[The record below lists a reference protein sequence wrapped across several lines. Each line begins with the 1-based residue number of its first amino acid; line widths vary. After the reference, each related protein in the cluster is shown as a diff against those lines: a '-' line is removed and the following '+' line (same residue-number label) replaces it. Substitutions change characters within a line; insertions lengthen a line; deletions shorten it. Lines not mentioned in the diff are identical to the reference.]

1 VNGAVLAIFAGVAL
15 TLVTLALAFGG
26 GASAAQGQL
35 RKRARSLRQRQSAG
49 GPSQKKGG
57 ANSTSLRRK
66 EGGALPFVDDL
77 AKRFLPRQSALRN
90 RLSRTGR
97 HISLGTYAMING
109 GAALA
114 GFIVAWLLFG
124 LGPPLAALF
133 AVAAGLGLPHLGVGF
148 LAARRQKKFLAIF
161 PDAIDLIV
169 RGLKSGLPVTES
181 MAAVGREFPD
191 PMGTE
196 FRLVCD
202 SVRFGRQL
210 EEVLW
215 ETARRLEMAEF
226 NFFVISLSIQR
237 ETGGNLGETLAN
249 LSDILRRRRQMKL
262 KIKAM
267 SSEAKASAYILGSL
281 PFIMFL
287 IVFFFNNDY
296 AMNLFNDPRGLVMV
310 GVGMGSLLT
319 GIGVM
324 AKMVR
329 FEI

>member
-1 VNGAVLAIFAGVAL
+1 VNGIIIAIFVGVAL

-26 GASAAQGQL
+26 SGARNAL
-35 RKRARSLRQRQSAG
+35 KKRAQNLHRRQTAG
-49 GPSQKKGG
+49 AATQNKGG
-57 ANSTSLRRK
+57 QGNASLKRR
-66 EGGALPFVDDL
+66 EAGAVPLVEKL
-77 AKRFLPRQSALRN
+77 VKRFMPRQSALRD
-90 RLSRTGR
+90 RISRTGLDV
-97 HISLGTYAMING
+97 SLGTYAMSSVG
-109 GAALA
+109 VMLVA
-114 GFIVAWLLFG
+114 FIVAWLLFG
-124 LGPPLAALF
+124 FPLLVDGLI
-133 AVAAGLGLPHLGVGF
+133 AVVAGFGVPHLAVGF
-148 LAARRQKKFLAIF
+148 LGSRRQKKFLAVF

-181 MAAVGREFPD
+181 MASVGREMAD

-215 ETARRLEMAEF
+215 ETAKRLEMSEF

-237 ETGGNLGETLAN
+237 ETGGNLAETLAN
-249 LSDILRRRRQMKL
+249 LSDILRRRRQMRL

-267 SSEAKASAYILGSL
+267 SSEAKYSAYILGSL

-287 IVFFFNNDY
+287 LVYFLNNSY
-296 AMNLFNDPRGLVMV
+296 AMGLFNDPRGLMMV
-310 GVGMGSLLT
+310 GAGLGSLLV

>member
-1 VNGAVLAIFAGVAL
+1 VSGVVIAIFVGVAL
-15 TLVTLALAFGG
+15 TLIMLALAFGG
-26 GASAAQGQL
+26 SGPRGQLKQRAQG
-35 RKRARSLRQRQSAG
+35 LRQRQAAG
-49 GPSQKKGG
+49 GASRKHGGQETASLKRARGG
-57 ANSTSLRRK
+57 AIPL
-66 EGGALPFVDDL
+66 VDDL
-77 AKRFLPRQSALRN
+77 AKRFLPRQSALRD

-97 HISLGTYAMING
+97 DISLGTYAMISVG
-109 GAALA
+109 VSLLV
-114 GFIVAWLLFG
+114 FILVWLLFG
-124 LGPPLAALF
+124 LPVPLAALI
-133 AVAAGLGLPHLGVGF
+133 AVPAGLGLPHLTVGF
-148 LAARRQKKFLAIF
+148 LGARRRKKFLAIF
-161 PDAIDLIV
+161 PDSIDLIV

-181 MAAVGREFPD
+181 MAAVGREMAD

-202 SVRFGRQL
+202 NVRLGRQL
-210 EEVLW
+210 EDVLW
-215 ETARRLEMAEF
+215 ATAKRLEISEF

-249 LSDILRRRRQMKL
+249 LSDILRKRRQMRQ

-287 IVFFFNNDY
+287 LVYFMNNEY
-296 AMNLFNDPRGLVMV
+296 ASGLYSDPRGLMML
-310 GVGMGSLLT
+310 GAGMLSLLI
-319 GIGVM
+319 GIAVM

>member
-1 VNGAVLAIFAGVAL
+1 MNGFVVVFVGVAL

-26 GASAAQGQL
+26 GGSSAQL
-35 RKRARSLRQRQSAG
+35 RKRAQGLRRRAAG
-49 GPSQKKGG
+49 GGAKGKA
-57 ANSTSLRRK
+57 ANAPTSLKRK
-66 EGGALPFVDDL
+66 EKGAVPLLDDL
-77 AKRFLPRQSALRN
+77 AKRFLPRQSALKL
-90 RLSRTGR
+90 RLARTGR
-97 HISLGTYAMING
+97 DISLGNYALISG
-109 GAALA
+109 GVAVVAFVVCWLIVGLAA
-114 GFIVAWLLFG
+114 I
-124 LGPPLAALF
+124 LAALI
-133 AVAAGLGLPHLGVGF
+133 AVAAGIGLPHIAVGH
-148 LAARRQKKFLAIF
+148 LVRSRQKKFLEIF

-181 MAAVGREFPD
+181 MASVGREMVD
-191 PMGTE
+191 PIGTE

-215 ETARRLEMAEF
+215 ETARRLEMSEF

-287 IVFFFNNDY
+287 LVYFINRGYVM
-296 AMNLFNDPRGLVMV
+296 ALFEDVRGMMML
-310 GVGMGSLLT
+310 GAGIGSLLM
-319 GIGVM
+319 GIAVM

>member
-1 VNGAVLAIFAGVAL
+1 MSGAFLAIFGGVAL
-15 TLVTLALAFGG
+15 TLVMLALAFGG
-26 GASAAQGQL
+26 GASGSRGRL
-35 RKRARSLRQRQSAG
+35 RKRALGLRRRQTAG
-49 GPSQKKGG
+49 GATPGKGG
-57 ANSTSLRRK
+57 QENASLKRVQ
-66 EGGALPFVDDL
+66 GGAVPLADEL
-77 AKRFLPRQSALRN
+77 AKRFLPRQSALRD

-97 HISLGTYAMING
+97 DISLGTYALISVG
-109 GAALA
+109 VTLVA
-114 GFIVAWLLFG
+114 FIGVWLFFG
-124 LGPPLAALF
+124 LPVFLAALI
-133 AVAAGLGLPHLGVGF
+133 AGAAGLGLPHMAVGF
-148 LAARRQKKFLAIF
+148 LGERRQKKFLAVF

-181 MAAVGREFPD
+181 MASVGREMAD
-191 PMGTE
+191 PMGSE

-215 ETARRLEMAEF
+215 ETAKRLEMSEF
-226 NFFVISLSIQR
+226 NFFVISISIQR
-237 ETGGNLGETLAN
+237 ETGGNLGETLGN
-249 LSDILRRRRQMKL
+249 LSNILRQRRQMRL

-281 PFIMFL
+281 PFVMFL
-287 IVFFFNNDY
+287 LVYFLNHSY
-296 AMNLFNDPRGLVMV
+296 AVELFNDPRGMMMI
-310 GVGMGSLLT
+310 GAGMGSLLT

>member
-1 VNGAVLAIFAGVAL
+1 MSGAFLAIFGGVAL
-15 TLVTLALAFGG
+15 TLVMVALAFGG
-26 GASAAQGQL
+26 GASGSRGRL
-35 RKRARSLRQRQSAG
+35 RKRAQVLRQRQTAG
-49 GPSQKKGG
+49 GASRRKGG
-57 ANSTSLRRK
+57 QENTSLKRVQ
-66 EGGALPFVDDL
+66 GGAVPLADSL
-77 AKRFLPRQSALRN
+77 AKRFLPRQSALRD

-97 HISLGTYAMING
+97 DISLGTYAMVSVG
-109 GAALA
+109 VTLAA
-114 GFIVAWLLFG
+114 FIVAWLVFG
-124 LGPPLAALF
+124 LPVAIAAVI
-133 AVAAGLGLPHLGVGF
+133 AVAAGLGLPHLAVGF
-148 LAARRQKKFLAIF
+148 LGARRQKKFLAIF
-161 PDAIDLIV
+161 SDAIDLIV

-181 MAAVGREFPD
+181 MASVGREMAD

-196 FRLVCD
+196 FRLICD

-215 ETARRLEMAEF
+215 ETAKRLEMPEF
-226 NFFVISLSIQR
+226 NFFVISISIQR

-249 LSDILRRRRQMKL
+249 LSNILRQRRQMRL

-281 PFIMFL
+281 PFVMFL
-287 IVFFFNNDY
+287 LVYFLNHSY
-296 AMNLFNDPRGLVMV
+296 AVELFNDPRGVMMV
-310 GVGMGSLLT
+310 GAGMGSLLT

>member
-1 VNGAVLAIFAGVAL
+1 VNVVVLAIFAGVAL
-15 TLVTLALAFGG
+15 TLTTLALAFGG
-26 GASAAQGQL
+26 GASGSRGQLSKRAQGL
-35 RKRARSLRQRQSAG
+35 RRRQTATG
-49 GPSQKKGG
+49 ASQGKGG
-57 ANSTSLRRK
+57 QAPASLKRTQ
-66 EGGALPFVDDL
+66 GGSVPLMDDL
-77 AKRFLPRQSALRN
+77 AKRFLPRQSALKD

-97 HISLGTYAMING
+97 DISLGTYIMISVG
-109 GAALA
+109 VTLA
-114 GFIVAWLLFG
+114 VFIVSWLVFG
-124 LGPPLAALF
+124 LPVLLASPL
-133 AVAAGLGLPHLGVGF
+133 AVAAGVGLPHFAVGF
-148 LAARRQKKFLAIF
+148 LGARRQKKFLAIF
-161 PDAIDLIV
+161 PDSIDLIV

-181 MAAVGREFPD
+181 MAAVGREMAD
-191 PMGTE
+191 PVGTE

-215 ETARRLEMAEF
+215 ETAKRLETPEF
-226 NFFVISLSIQR
+226 NFFVICLSIQR

-281 PFIMFL
+281 PFVMFAMVYFL
-287 IVFFFNNDY
+287 ENGY
-296 AMNLFNDPRGLVMV
+296 AMELFNDVRGLMMV
-310 GVGMGSLLT
+310 GAGMVSLLI

>member
-1 VNGAVLAIFAGVAL
+1 VSGAVIAIFVGVAL
-15 TLVTLALAFGG
+15 TLVTLVLAFGG
-26 GASAAQGQL
+26 GSNSRGQL
-35 RKRARSLRQRQSAG
+35 KKRAQSLRQRQT
-49 GPSQKKGG
+49 GG
-57 ANSTSLRRK
+57 ASRKQGGQEMASLKRAQ
-66 EGGALPFVDDL
+66 GGSVPLVEDL
-77 AKRFLPRQSALRN
+77 AKRFLPRQSALRD

-97 HISLGTYAMING
+97 DISLGTYAMISVG
-109 GAALA
+109 VSLLVL
-114 GFIVAWLLFG
+114 IVVWLVFG
-124 LGPPLAALF
+124 LPVSLAALI
-133 AVAAGLGLPHLGVGF
+133 AVAAGLGLPHLAVGF
-148 LAARRQKKFLAIF
+148 LGSRRQKKFLAIF

-181 MAAVGREFPD
+181 MAAVGREMAD

-210 EEVLW
+210 EDVLW
-215 ETARRLEMAEF
+215 ETAKRLEMPEF

-249 LSDILRRRRQMKL
+249 LSDILRRRRQMRQ

-287 IVFFFNNDY
+287 LVYFMNNKY
-296 AMNLFNDPRGLVMV
+296 ASGLYSDPRGVMML
-310 GVGMGSLLT
+310 GAGLLCLLI
-319 GIGVM
+319 GIAVM

>member
-1 VNGAVLAIFAGVAL
+1 MNGVVLAIFAGVAL
-15 TLVTLALAFGG
+15 TLVMLALAFGG
-26 GASAAQGQL
+26 GTSGSRGRL
-35 RKRARSLRQRQSAG
+35 SKRAQNLRRRQTAAG
-49 GPSQKKGG
+49 ASQGKGG
-57 ANSTSLRRK
+57 QETGNLKRTHGSTV
-66 EGGALPFVDDL
+66 PFVDEL
-77 AKRFLPRQSALRN
+77 AKRFLPRQSALRD

-97 HISLGTYAMING
+97 DIPLGTYAMFSAG
-109 GAALA
+109 VALA
-114 GFIVAWLLFG
+114 GFVVTWLFFG
-124 LGPPLAALF
+124 LPVLLATLI
-133 AVAAGLGLPHLGVGF
+133 AVAAGLGLPHLAVGY
-148 LAARRQKKFLAIF
+148 LGARRQKKFLAIF
-161 PDAIDLIV
+161 SDAIDLIV

-181 MAAVGREFPD
+181 MASVGREMAD
-191 PMGTE
+191 PMGME

-210 EEVLW
+210 EDVLW
-215 ETARRLEMAEF
+215 ETAKRLQTPEF

-267 SSEAKASAYILGSL
+267 SSEAKYSAYILGSL

-287 IVFFFNNDY
+287 IVFFLNHDY
-296 AMNLFNDPRGLVMV
+296 AMELFDDPRGLMMV
-310 GVGMGSLLT
+310 GAAMASLFV

>member
-1 VNGAVLAIFAGVAL
+1 MSGAVIAIFVGVAL
-15 TLVTLALAFGG
+15 TLVTLVLAFGG
-26 GASAAQGQL
+26 GDSGSRGQL
-35 RKRARSLRQRQSAG
+35 KKRAQSLRQRQSAG
-49 GPSQKKGG
+49 GASRKQGG
-57 ANSTSLRRK
+57 QEMASLKRAQ
-66 EGGALPFVDDL
+66 GGSIPLVDDL
-77 AKRFLPRQSALRN
+77 VKRFLPRQSALRD

-97 HISLGTYAMING
+97 EISLGTYAMVSVG
-109 GAALA
+109 VALLV
-114 GFIVAWLLFG
+114 FILVWLLFG
-124 LGPPLAALF
+124 VPVALAALI
-133 AVAAGLGLPHLGVGF
+133 AGAAGLGLPHLAVGF
-148 LAARRQKKFLAIF
+148 LGTRRQKKFLAIF

-181 MAAVGREFPD
+181 MAAVGREMAD

-202 SVRFGRQL
+202 SVRFGSQL
-210 EEVLW
+210 EDVLW
-215 ETARRLEMAEF
+215 ETAKRLEMPEF

-237 ETGGNLGETLAN
+237 ETGGNLGEALAN
-249 LSDILRRRRQMKL
+249 LSDILRRRRQMRQ

-287 IVFFFNNDY
+287 LVYFMNNQY
-296 AMNLFNDPRGLVMV
+296 ASGLYSDPRGLMM
-310 GVGMGSLLT
+310 MGAGLLSLLI
-319 GIGVM
+319 GIAVM

>member
-1 VNGAVLAIFAGVAL
+1 VNGIVLAIFAGVAL

-26 GASAAQGQL
+26 GTSGSRGQL
-35 RKRARSLRQRQSAG
+35 SKRAQNLHRRQTAAGASQEKGEQVTASLKRIHGSSV
-49 GPSQKKGG
+49 P
-57 ANSTSLRRK
+57 L
-66 EGGALPFVDDL
+66 VDDL
-77 AKRFLPRQSALRN
+77 AKRFLPRQSALRD
-90 RLSRTGR
+90 RLSRTG
-97 HISLGTYAMING
+97 HEISLGNYAMFSAG
-109 GAALA
+109 VALA
-114 GFIVAWLLFG
+114 GFVVAWLIFG
-124 LGPPLAALF
+124 LPVLLATLI
-133 AVAAGLGLPHLGVGF
+133 AVAAGLGLPHLVVGY
-148 LAARRQKKFLAIF
+148 LGARRQKKFLAIF
-161 PDAIDLIV
+161 SDAIDLIV

-181 MAAVGREFPD
+181 MASVGREMAD

-196 FRLVCD
+196 FRLICD

-210 EEVLW
+210 EDVLW
-215 ETARRLEMAEF
+215 ETAKRLQTPEF

-267 SSEAKASAYILGSL
+267 SSEAKYSAYILGSL

-287 IVFFFNNDY
+287 LVYFLNHDY
-296 AMNLFNDPRGLVMV
+296 AMDLFNDPRGLMMV
-310 GVGMGSLLT
+310 GAGLFSLLI